1 MSIRAAGDRDAGQ
14 DAVVLDSFA
23 WIEYFSGSSSG
34 ERVKTLLEK
43 GICLTPTIVIA
54 ELSEKYKRLGETL
67 GHRFDF
73 IRGRSRVVLLD
84 DQLARTAGEISFER
98 KKKVDGWG
106 MADSIVLA
114 TGRRSKA
121 RVVTGD
127 PHFRD
132 LPSETITI

>member
-1 MSIRAAGDRDAGQ
+1 
-14 DAVVLDSFA
+14 VVMDSFA

-34 ERVKTLLEK
+34 ESVKTFLERR
-43 GICLTPTIVIA
+43 ICLTPTIVVA
-54 ELSEKYKRLGETL
+54 ELSEKYKRAGESR

-84 DQLARTAGEISFER
+84 DQLDQTAGEISLERR
-98 KKKVDGWG
+98 KKVGGWG

-121 RVVTGD
+121 RVVAED

-132 LPSETITI
+132 LTNETITI